1 MKLSFRNMTL
11 EVNIFYVSK
20 QPPDEDEC
28 YHADMIDTLVTEEFY
43 KSHEFDPLNYILR
56 DVDNESLFYPDNVS
70 HVSTNFKTQDKRT
83 KFQQQQ
89 LGNLPLESMPT

>member
-1 MKLSFRNMTL
+1 MKLSFGNMTL
-11 EVNIFYVSK
+11 EVNIFHVSK
-20 QPPDEDEC
+20 QPPNEDEC

-43 KSHEFDPLNYILR
+43 KSLEFDPLNYILR

-70 HVSTNFKTQDKRT
+70 HVSTNFKIQDRRT

-89 LGNLPLESMPT
+89 LGDFPPESSPT